1 MMAVGSASLHTM
13 LASITRGGAG
23 QTQCARLSIGARM
36 FASSLWRMEAI
47 SPVAAPAAVAAAN
60 PSGTPPT
67 FQDLAASSKQYQ
79 GHNTTPAVA
88 TLKGKNFRTV
98 LWKLNGTFNRH
109 NTHLAL
115 LAVVEDLD
123 FVQKNPNMSYNEQ
136 VMYYLRLPHHLKL
149 HVSAGQLGFRKA
161 QRAEYE
167 AGYQVSSKMF
177 KLIEEKRLLAPNDK
191 IELVL
196 KNFGKGR
203 EAFLAALQG
212 KEGTAIK
219 PHVTRISDDTK
230 IKFGGVRAKKA
241 RRL

>member
-1 MMAVGSASLHTM
+1 M

-23 QTQCARLSIGARM
+23 RALCARLSISARLLT
-36 FASSLWRMEAI
+36 SSLRRLEPLTKVPLA
-47 SPVAAPAAVAAAN
+47 AAPAAAAAAT
-60 PSGTPPT
+60 GAPPT

-79 GHNTTPAVA
+79 GHNATPAAA
-88 TLKGKNFRTV
+88 TTKGNNFRTV

-123 FVQKNPNMSYNEQ
+123 FVEKNPNMSYNEQ

-219 PHVTRISDDTK
+219 PHVVRISDDTK